1 MQTNKYGRLTTRGRQ
16 DGQKWANGE
25 TPASAPTGLCG
36 AVEGG
41 CDGQDGGAG
50 RVLVLGGTLGHT
62 VVRSLEWEEE
72 QVTLEHGRFHSTKDT
87 LRG

>member
-50 RVLVLGGTLGHT
+50 RVLVLGWDLRSHSGSFTGVGRRTGH
-62 VVRSLEWEEE
+62 S
-72 QVTLEHGRFHSTKDT
+72 
-87 LRG
+87 